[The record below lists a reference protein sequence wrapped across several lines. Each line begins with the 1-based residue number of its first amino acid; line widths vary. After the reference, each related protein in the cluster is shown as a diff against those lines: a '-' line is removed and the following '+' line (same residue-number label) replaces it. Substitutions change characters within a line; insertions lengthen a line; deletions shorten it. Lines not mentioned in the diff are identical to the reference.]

1 MEKNQVMRK
10 LPKVAEL
17 LNQPEISLLCEKK
30 GRNRVTDAIR
40 ESIDIVRQNLVK
52 ELKKSD
58 YIETDAKD
66 LMRQIMSY
74 TMEKLSSSPYTLRP
88 IINATGVVLHT
99 NLGRAPLPQTALD
112 RILKIAGSY
121 SNLEYNI
128 KKGGRGERY
137 DHVRVLLCQITG
149 AEDVLVVNNNAAA
162 VLLCL
167 SAIASGKE
175 VIISRGQLVEIGGS
189 FRVPDVMAQSGARL
203 VEVGTTNKTYLRDY
217 ENAINEDTGMLLKV
231 HTSNFKVIG
240 FTSNVNN
247 TELSSLGKKYKI
259 PVMEDLGSGILV
271 DLTPYGFPYEPTV
284 SDSLKAGMDLVTF
297 SGDKLLGGPQAGIIV
312 GKRELISRI
321 KSHPLTRA
329 VRVDK
334 MTLAALEAVLLFYKD
349 GYWDEIPTIHML
361 TRSLQILEEQAR
373 LLHKGLTDIIGDKGQ
388 VKIIDDIS
396 ETGGGSFPGHEMPT
410 KAVTMEIN
418 EISAQ
423 KISERLREVPI
434 PVIGRIKKDKF
445 LLDVRTMTDEDIM
458 KTIEMVGKLI

>member
-1 MEKNQVMRK
+1 LDKNQVMRK

-40 ESIDIVRQNLVK
+40 ESIDMVRQNLVK
-52 ELKKSD
+52 ELKESG
-58 YIETDAKD
+58 YAEPDAKD
-66 LMRQIMSY
+66 LIEQVISY
-74 TMEKLSSSPYTLRP
+74 TMEKLSSSPYILRP

-121 SNLEYNI
+121 SNLEYDI
-128 KKGGRGERY
+128 QKGGRGERY
-137 DHVRVLLCQITG
+137 DHVREVLCQITD
-149 AEDVLVVNNNAAA
+149 AEDALVVNNNAAA

-203 VEVGTTNKTYLRDY
+203 VEVGTTNKTHLIDY
-217 ENAINEDTGMLLKV
+217 EDAISEETGMLLKV

-240 FTSNVNN
+240 FTSNVDNM
-247 TELSSLGKKYKI
+247 ELSSLGHKYNI

-284 SDSLKAGMDLVTF
+284 SDSLKAGVDLVTF
-297 SGDKLLGGPQAGIIV
+297 SGDKLLGGPQAGIVV
-312 GKRELISRI
+312 GKKELIARI

-329 VRVDK
+329 VRIDK
-334 MTLAALEAVLLFYKD
+334 MTLAALEAVLLLYKD
-349 GYWDEIPTIHML
+349 GFWHKVPTVNML
-361 TRSLQILEEQAR
+361 TKSLKTMEAQAR
-373 LLHKGLTDIIGDKGQ
+373 LLYEGLTNIIGGKGQ

-396 ETGGGSFPGHEMPT
+396 ETGGGSYPGHEMPT
-410 KAVTMEIN
+410 KAVTVEIK

-423 KISERLREVPI
+423 KISERLREAPV

-445 LLDVRTMTDEDIM
+445 LLDVRTMTDEDII

>member
-1 MEKNQVMRK
+1 
-10 LPKVAEL
+10 
-17 LNQPEISLLCEKK
+17 
-30 GRNRVTDAIR
+30 
-40 ESIDIVRQNLVK
+40 
-52 ELKKSD
+52 
-58 YIETDAKD
+58 
-66 LMRQIMSY
+66 
-74 TMEKLSSSPYTLRP
+74 
-88 IINATGVVLHT
+88 
-99 NLGRAPLPQTALD
+99 
-112 RILKIAGSY
+112 
-121 SNLEYNI
+121 
-128 KKGGRGERY
+128 
-137 DHVRVLLCQITG
+137 
-149 AEDVLVVNNNAAA
+149 
-162 VLLCL
+162 
-167 SAIASGKE
+167 
-175 VIISRGQLVEIGGS
+175 
-189 FRVPDVMAQSGARL
+189 
-203 VEVGTTNKTYLRDY
+203 
-217 ENAINEDTGMLLKV
+217 MLLKV

-334 MTLAALEAVLLFYKD
+334 MTLAALEAVLLLYKD
-349 GYWDEIPTIHML
+349 GYWNEIPTIHML

>member
-121 SNLEYNI
+121 SNLEYDI

-334 MTLAALEAVLLFYKD
+334 MTLAALEAVLLLYKD
-349 GYWDEIPTIHML
+349 GYWNEIPTIHML
-361 TRSLQILEEQAR
+361 TRSLQIMEEQAR

>member
-1 MEKNQVMRK
+1 LEKNQVMRK

-121 SNLEYNI
+121 SNLEYDI

>member
-121 SNLEYNI
+121 SNLEYDI